1 MRYLKKWAFV
11 PTLFVLMAI
20 TYLSLSEDPVHARDM
35 HLFEGADKL
44 VHGCMYLGLV
54 VVGCY
59 DMYRIGLR
67 PTRTS
72 CFLWCVV
79 AVAWGGLME
88 LLQGALTMGRSADWW
103 DFLANSCGAL
113 VGLAFSLWVLPRFFG
128 RRGTRG

>member
-11 PTLFVLMAI
+11 PTLLVLMAI
-20 TYLSLSEDPVHARDM
+20 TYLSLAEDPVHAREM

-59 DMYRIGLR
+59 DMYRVGLR
-67 PTRTS
+67 PTGTS
-72 CFLWCVV
+72 CLLWCVV

-88 LLQGALTMGRSADWW
+88 LLQGALTVGRSADWF

-113 VGLAFSLWVLPRFFG
+113 VGLVLCLWVLPRFFG
-128 RRGTRG
+128 RRRGRG